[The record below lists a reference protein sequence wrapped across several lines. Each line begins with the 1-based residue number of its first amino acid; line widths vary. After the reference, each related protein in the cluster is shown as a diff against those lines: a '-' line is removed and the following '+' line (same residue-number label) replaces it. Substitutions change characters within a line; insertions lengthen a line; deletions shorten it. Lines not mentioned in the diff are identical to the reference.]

1 MLNLSELVMQR
12 HDLEN
17 FEQLI
22 SVIKQRAL
30 DGELHFRIDIKPPYP
45 DTPEDWEEQ
54 LEMAFYE
61 RNRP

>member
-17 FEQLI
+17 FEQLT

-61 RNRP
+61 RNRL